1 MFLFFNQGHVYLLNY
16 IFPLGIN
23 EKLSRI
29 KSKTE
34 FVSLALCIL
43 AWPHLCRVGW
53 QGSPLGLLLQV
64 PATPCSFSGSGLP
77 CPMYS
82 NATIY
87 RQCWR
92 LESLKCSLNSTMYS
106 RISIFIWSEVC
117 FSFFFFLL
125 LCFTFPLLGFSCLL
139 TPLLFILLPHI
150 WFSLPDSLP
159 ELFII
164 EKSFHRKATKCSGGV
179 SVKCSVLL
187 DRKSRKSLNPDE
199 MF

>member
-29 KSKTE
+29 KSETE

-64 PATPCSFSGSGLP
+64 PATPCSFPGSGLP
-77 CPMYS
+77 CPVYS

-117 FSFFFFLL
+117 FSYFFFFCCFISRFLSLGSHVSWLL
-125 LCFTFPLLGFSCLL
+125 YFSS
-139 TPLLFILLPHI
+139 
-150 WFSLPDSLP
+150 FSLISDFLCQTLSL
-159 ELFII
+159 
-164 EKSFHRKATKCSGGV
+164 S
-179 SVKCSVLL
+179 
-187 DRKSRKSLNPDE
+187 SL
-199 MF
+199 